1 MPQKWEIAAGTNM
14 TQQWRMRLTKFLST
28 LGQSEV
34 NQAANIEQQGEL
46 NQVKRIKVKGG

>member
-28 LGQSEV
+28 LGRSEL
-34 NQAANIEQQGEL
+34 NQAANIETAAGRVEPGQ
-46 NQVKRIKVKGG
+46 KD